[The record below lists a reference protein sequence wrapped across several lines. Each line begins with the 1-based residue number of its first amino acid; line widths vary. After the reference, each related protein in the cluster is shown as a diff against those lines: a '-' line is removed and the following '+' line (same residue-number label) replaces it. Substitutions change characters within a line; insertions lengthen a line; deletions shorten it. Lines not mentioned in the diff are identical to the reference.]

1 MLATF
6 LRNRKAV
13 TGNSN
18 MQKSR
23 DQLFCPVPAVKTL
36 NPTKKSKSAM
46 LSRDYK
52 LSVEWSDEDQAYV
65 GYCRELFPYGGVCH
79 DENRIAA
86 YAKLVEVVEWH
97 LEDEAINS
105 AHPQPPRT
113 KTVKTRAARPS
124 VQVVSSGRFD
134 PPNQKF

>member
-1 MLATF
+1 
-6 LRNRKAV
+6 
-13 TGNSN
+13 
-18 MQKSR
+18 
-23 DQLFCPVPAVKTL
+23 VPAVKTL

-97 LEDEAINS
+97 LEDK
-105 AHPQPPRT
+105 QPSWT
-113 KTVKTRAARPS
+113 KTKK
-124 VQVVSSGRFD
+124 VQASSRVLASPRSSRSIAHHAKSKLLG
-134 PPNQKF
+134 KA